1 MRNKEIFKFK
11 QFTIAQDQCAMKVG
25 TDGILLGAW
34 TDVVNIRTALDIGS
48 GTGLITIM
56 LAQRASLSQIHG
68 VEIDEKS
75 SAQSIQNA
83 TNCPWSKRIT
93 IFNESIQNFALRT
106 DDKYDLIVSNPPFF
120 TGGTFSDS
128 QDKNSVRHTIK
139 LPHGDLLRTVQKLLA
154 AKGRLAVILPHIEG
168 LRFIELAKT
177 YQLSCTRKTEVIAK
191 EGKGVER
198 LLLEFKKAGQ
208 DIEEAVLITRKK
220 ENDEWTE
227 EFIKL
232 TKDFYL

>member
-34 TDVVNIRTALDIGS
+34 TDVTQIKTALDIGS

-177 YQLSCTRKTEVIAK
+177 YQLSCIRKTEVIAK
-191 EGKGVER
+191 EDKGVER
-198 LLLEFKKAGQ
+198 LLLEFKKAAQ
-208 DIEEAVLITRKK
+208 DIEEEILITRKK